1 MPSIRRSGG
10 AVLFFYEGKLPAPDE
25 DAFAAALQNRRFRTI
40 EDAASEE
47 ISAGWITPVDP
58 TGDSF
63 AQEDMDAGAAVW
75 LRVRIDKKQLP
86 RKWLQIHRDVA
97 EKAKGKKLS
106 AKERRELKDDLS
118 DKLLPRV
125 LPTINMVDALLYPER
140 KTVVLLNTSKS
151 VGETFQKLFFES
163 FQLPLEMAD
172 PLRLGFRSGLDP
184 EAQHSLQRAEPI
196 RWFREGEAR
205 TRRAVES
212 NDDEMETEA

>member
-1 MPSIRRSGG
+1 MAIADTKGST
-10 AVLFFYEGKLPAPDE
+10 PATARTMTPTT
-25 DAFAAALQNRRFRTI
+25 AARYGRL
-40 EDAASEE
+40 AS
-47 ISAGWITPVDP
+47 
-58 TGDSF
+58 
-63 AQEDMDAGAAVW
+63 
-75 LRVRIDKKQLP
+75 
-86 RKWLQIHRDVA
+86 
-97 EKAKGKKLS
+97 
-106 AKERRELKDDLS
+106 RE
-118 DKLLPRV
+118 PRV

-151 VGETFQKLFFES
+151 VGQTFQKLFFES

>member
-25 DAFAAALQNRRFRTI
+25 DAFSAALQNRRFRTI

-97 EKAKGKKLS
+97 AETVPGDEDPIVIDTKM
-106 AKERRELKDDLS
+106 
-118 DKLLPRV
+118 LLESRYQP
-125 LPTINMVDALLYPER
+125 
-140 KTVVLLNTSKS
+140 
-151 VGETFQKLFFES
+151 QKLAMKF
-163 FQLPLEMAD
+163 
-172 PLRLGFRSGLDP
+172 G
-184 EAQHSLQRAEPI
+184 
-196 RWFREGEAR
+196 
-205 TRRAVES
+205 
-212 NDDEMETEA
+212 

>member
-25 DAFAAALQNRRFRTI
+25 DAFSAALQNRRFRTI

-106 AKERRELKDDLS
+106 AKERRELKDDLM

-125 LPTINMVDALLYPER
+125 LPAINMVDALLYHDR
-140 KTVVLLNTSKS
+140 KTIVLLNTSKT

-172 PLRLGFRSGLDP
+172 PLRLGFRAGFD
-184 EAQHSLQRAEPI
+184 ADTQHSLQRAEPI
-196 RWFREGEAR
+196 RWFREEKGKQRKDADEAM
-205 TRRAVES
+205 
-212 NDDEMETEA
+212 DDAEALA